1 MSAREFLHNEKR
13 WCLWLTHANP
23 TLLKSCAEVMK
34 RIQAVKSFRLNSS
47 KALTRQQAAIPS
59 LFSEIRQPADNY
71 LLIPRHSSENRDYV
85 PFGFFGPECV
95 VADSCSC
102 VPNATPFHFG
112 VMSSAMHMAWMR
124 TTCGRIKS
132 DFRYSNTLV
141 YNNFPWPDLSSAPA
155 SAPAQKAQAAI
166 ETAAQTVLDA
176 RAQFPGS
183 SLADL
188 YDPLTMPPALVKA
201 HQKLDA
207 AVDKAYELGGG
218 KKSYQNDAERVA
230 YLFEL
235 YQQYTSLLPAE
246 KAKPK
251 RRAKAT

>member
-1 MSAREFLHNEKR
+1 
-13 WCLWLTHANP
+13 
-23 TLLKSCAEVMK
+23 
-34 RIQAVKSFRLNSS
+34 
-47 KALTRQQAAIPS
+47 
-59 LFSEIRQPADNY
+59 
-71 LLIPRHSSENRDYV
+71 LLIPLHSSENRIYV
-85 PFGFFGPECV
+85 PFGYFGADAI
-95 VADSCSC
+95 VANSCSC

-141 YNNFPWPDLSSAPA
+141 YNNFPWPDLPKSLEPNQAL
-155 SAPAQKAQAAI
+155 AQVNKAQTAI
-166 ETAAQTVLDA
+166 ETAAQAVLDA
-176 RAQFPGS
+176 RAQFQTGAQPA

-188 YDPLTMPPALVKA
+188 YDPLTMPPVLLKA

-207 AVDKAYELGGG
+207 AVDAAYVSSGG
-218 KKSYQNDAERVA
+218 KKTWKNDAERVA

-235 YQQYTSLLPAE
+235 YQRYTSLLPTD

-251 RRAKAT
+251 RRAKAALTAPTEGQTQ